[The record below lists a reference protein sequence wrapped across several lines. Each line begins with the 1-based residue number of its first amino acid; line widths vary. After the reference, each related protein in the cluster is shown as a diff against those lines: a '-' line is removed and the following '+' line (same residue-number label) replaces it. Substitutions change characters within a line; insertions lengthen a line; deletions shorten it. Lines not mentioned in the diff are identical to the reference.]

1 MLIKLGYQFFMHVC
15 SGNYLGN
22 IFFSLFQFF
31 FFFFCVKRLDDVS
44 GCPDSKVASS
54 GCPFSM
60 SGRACICNLLRDTT
74 SGRHL
79 SFVRTMNPVGLYR
92 IPPVPQPLS
101 FHFFFLCFFFVLCP
115 FPCFLCVLLM
125 CTCPFCNLSPP

>member
-1 MLIKLGYQFFMHVC
+1 MCVLEIIWEIF
-15 SGNYLGN
+15 
-22 IFFSLFQFF
+22 FFSLFQFF
-31 FFFFCVKRLDDVS
+31 FFFFLCVKRLDDVS

-92 IPPVPQPLS
+92 IPPVLQPLS
-101 FHFFFLCFFFVLCP
+101 FHFFFCVFFSSCALFLAFYVCFSCALVLFAIYLHPRYVSLP
-115 FPCFLCVLLM
+115 F
-125 CTCPFCNLSPP
+125 